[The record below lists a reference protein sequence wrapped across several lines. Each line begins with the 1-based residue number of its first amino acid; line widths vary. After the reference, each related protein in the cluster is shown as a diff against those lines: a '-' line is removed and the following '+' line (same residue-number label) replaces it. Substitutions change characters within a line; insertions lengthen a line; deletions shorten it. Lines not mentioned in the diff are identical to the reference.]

1 MNKDPNPNTGHRI
14 VYLIILLFH
23 SISMIIP
30 LRTWLYLGKCL
41 GYFWYLIDWRHR
53 KIALINL
60 KFAYGDEKDDKELRK
75 IVNSNFMQWGIIGF
89 EWIRLLGLTRNR
101 LDNIK
106 NRIHVEGEEHLIA
119 AKKKNPSVI
128 LLSAHFGNWEFAHL
142 YFADTF
148 NRLNFIV
155 RSIDNPLLEKER
167 VAYNKRFGVN
177 ILYKDNGLRPA
188 IKNLKK
194 GEDLVIFPDRKAKLH
209 EGIPCLF
216 FNQKTST
223 ISIVYTLA
231 TKYNIP
237 IVPMFIFRTKDIT
250 KYKIVFFP
258 ELNIEGMDVTEATKR
273 QNDII
278 EKAIRMLP
286 EQWLWIHRKWKCYH
300 EEIYK

>member
-1 MNKDPNPNTGHRI
+1 M
-14 VYLIILLFH
+14 
-23 SISMIIP
+23 
-30 LRTWLYLGKCL
+30 
-41 GYFWYLIDWRHR
+41 
-53 KIALINL
+53 
-60 KFAYGDEKDDKELRK
+60 
-75 IVNSNFMQWGIIGF
+75 
-89 EWIRLLGLTRNR
+89 
-101 LDNIK
+101 
-106 NRIHVEGEEHLIA
+106 EGEEHLIA

-167 VAYNKRFGVN
+167 VAYNERFGVN

-194 GEDLVIFPDRKAKLH
+194 GEDLVIFPDRKANLK

-216 FNQKTST
+216 FNKKTST
-223 ISIVYTLA
+223 ISIIYTLA

-237 IVPMFIFRTKDIT
+237 IVPMFIFRTEDIT
-250 KYKIVFFP
+250 RHKVVFLP
-258 ELNIEGMDVTEATKR
+258 ELNIEGMDITEATNR

-278 EKAIRMLP
+278 EKAIRELP

-300 EEIYK
+300 EHIYEK